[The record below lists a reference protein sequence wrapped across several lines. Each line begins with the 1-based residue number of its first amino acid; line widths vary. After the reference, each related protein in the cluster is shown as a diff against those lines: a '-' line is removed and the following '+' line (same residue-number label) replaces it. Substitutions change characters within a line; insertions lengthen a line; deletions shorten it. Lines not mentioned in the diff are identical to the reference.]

1 MQLTQGMATFRERC
15 EAGVYMVVQ
24 RLLTGMLLDC
34 LHVHL
39 RNVDET
45 PFLPLAS
52 QASIGWRSGA
62 RMAWQKGVEAQARQ
76 DQRAREPAPGASRR
90 HRGRGQATT
99 PGAEISGEL
108 MALPTLFSM
117 VCLMYVC

>member
-15 EAGVYMVVQ
+15 ETGVGMVVQ
-24 RLLTGMLLDC
+24 MMLTGMLLDC
-34 LHVHL
+34 LDTVHL
-39 RNVDET
+39 RNVGET

-62 RMAWQKGVEAQARQ
+62 RMAWQKGLEAQARQ
-76 DQRAREPAPGASRR
+76 DQRTREPAPGASRR

-99 PGAEISGEL
+99 PGAETSGEL
-108 MALPTLFSM
+108 RALPTLFSM
-117 VCLMYVC
+117 VCLM